1 MVTRQYSSLR
11 TGHWSQKRTVSRE
24 KWSKECVHRESSGH
38 RTVLWSQCRTLVTGE
53 YSDYRIVVTG
63 QYSEDRALVINK
75 TVVTG

>member
-1 MVTRQYSSLR
+1 MITIHDSVTGQDS
-11 TGHWSQKRTVSRE
+11 V
-24 KWSKECVHRESSGH
+24 H

>member
-1 MVTRQYSSLR
+1 MTVF
-11 TGHWSQKRTVSRE
+11 TGQDSV
-24 KWSKECVHRESSGH
+24 H